1 MAKEKSMGEL
11 STCVL
16 NLANEC
22 DRRFEHAN
30 LKGETCMG
38 SRLKSCTA

>member
-30 LKGETCMG
+30 LKGETYMV
-38 SRLKSCTA
+38 SRLKSYTA